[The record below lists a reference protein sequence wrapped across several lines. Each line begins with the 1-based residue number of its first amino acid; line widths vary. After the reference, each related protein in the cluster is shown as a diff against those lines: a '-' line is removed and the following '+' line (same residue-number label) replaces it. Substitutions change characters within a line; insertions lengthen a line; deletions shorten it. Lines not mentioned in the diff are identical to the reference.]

1 MEEYIEYLRN
11 EFKKYK
17 IFKQVSSYDG
27 KKEHITYHYKLHING
42 LIKHHFEFKT
52 ALTTKELEHAFIDS
66 YIKDAK

>member
-1 MEEYIEYLRN
+1 MEEYVEYLRN

-27 KKEHITYHYKLHING
+27 KMTYHYKLHING

-52 ALTTKELEHAFIDS
+52 VVTRKELEQAFIDS
-66 YIKDAK
+66 YIKEFLY

>member
-17 IFKQVSSYDG
+17 ILSSNDG
-27 KKEHITYHYKLHING
+27 KTYHYKLHING

-52 ALTTKELEHAFIDS
+52 AVTRKELEQAFIDS
-66 YIKDAK
+66 YIKEVK